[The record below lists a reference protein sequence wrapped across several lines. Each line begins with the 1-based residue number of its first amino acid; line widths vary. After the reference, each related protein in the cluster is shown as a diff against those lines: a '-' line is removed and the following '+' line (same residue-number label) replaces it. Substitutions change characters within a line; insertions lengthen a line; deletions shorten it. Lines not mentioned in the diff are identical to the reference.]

1 MKKFKKLIPALCMLL
16 ISAVLMGTSTYAWF
30 SMNKTVTA
38 EGMQVTANSDS
49 AYLIISA
56 GESLTGSSKTATAG
70 VNASLKPV
78 SPKETLTSANIETA
92 GSWGT
97 ATSDNPDDANV
108 AATLT
113 ALTGAFLGDGK
124 YVYKQSFMVGIVE
137 NSGAVNDDLRLASVK
152 LTEKAGMDGLTV
164 VIVCGANIYTYD
176 ATNENI
182 TTKQV
187 LAASNLVDKNGVEVK
202 VYIFIDGKNEAVK
215 SANATQL
222 GGSVE
227 LTFTIEPFVGA

>member
-38 EGMQVTANSDS
+38 TGMKVTANSDS

-56 GESLTGSSKTATAG
+56 GETLTGSSNTANAG

-78 SPKETLTSANIETA
+78 SPKVTLTSANIGTA
-92 GSWGT
+92 ASWGT
-97 ATSDNPDDANV
+97 ATSNDPNDAN
-108 AATLT
+108 AGAELT
-113 ALTGAFLGDGK
+113 ALTGDFIGDGK

-152 LTEKAGMDGLTV
+152 LTEDTGMDGLTV
-164 VIVCGANIYTYD
+164 VIVCGTNIYTYN
-176 ATNENI
+176 ATNESI

-187 LAASNLVDKNGVEVK
+187 LAASNLVTKDGVKVD

-215 SANATQL
+215 SANATKL

-227 LTFTIEPFVGA
+227 LTFTIEPFVAA

>member
-38 EGMQVTANSDS
+38 GGMSVTANSDS
-49 AYLIISA
+49 AYLIIRTGETLSGSA
-56 GESLTGSSKTATAG
+56 NNASAN

-97 ATSDNPDDANV
+97 ATSDNPNDANV
-108 AATLT
+108 GATLT
-113 ALTGAFLGDGK
+113 ALTGEFLGDGK
-124 YVYKQSFMVGIVE
+124 YVLKQSFMVGIVE

-152 LTEKAGMDGLTV
+152 LTEKTGMDGLTV
-164 VIVCGANIYTYD
+164 VIVCGTNIYTYN
-176 ATNENI
+176 ATNETI
-182 TTKQV
+182 SSEQV
-187 LAASNLVDKNGVEVK
+187 LATKDLVTKDGVKVN

-227 LTFTIEPFVGA
+227 LTFTIEPFVAA